1 MDGLPA
7 RGAAG
12 ESECRLATTATV
24 APIATTT
31 SNPIPLSSRAF
42 RRRGCCSGTCSSAV
56 CGCWAVGGPQDAC
69 CGAGCDP
76 NPNCQSGSGRPLPDG
91 AENCCWEGVF
101 APGIALPGHCGVP
114 GWAPKAVVGAS
125 DPPGPDGAPGAPEF
139 HCPPKGF
146 GLCDPPGAPG
156 VPKPCGDAFGPREA
170 SPLAPPCGDHGWG
183 GADCPP
189 AVSFPPNSDPGDRPA
204 SGGVGFAGSAGE
216 PDRAGS
222 DAPPGAVGID
232 PGRAHGDP
240 CDTGKFAP
248 GTRRIASVGGVS
260 FESGVGSRRAV
271 GSSFRSNPLFTVYPC
286 LMSCLGTP
294 P

>member
-1 MDGLPA
+1 MDGLPEPV
-7 RGAAG
+7 AAG
-12 ESECRLATTATV
+12 ESECRLSTTATV

-31 SNPIPLSSRAF
+31 STPIPLSSRAF
-42 RRRGCCSGTCSSAV
+42 RRRGGCSAGTCSSAV
-56 CGCWAVGGPQDAC
+56 CGCCPVGGPQDAC

-76 NPNCQSGSGRPLPDG
+76 TPNCQSGSGRPLPCG

-101 APGIALPGHCGVP
+101 APGIELPGHCGVP
-114 GWAPKAVVGAS
+114 GCTPKAVVGAS
-125 DPPGPDGAPGAPEF
+125 GPPG
-139 HCPPKGF
+139 
-146 GLCDPPGAPG
+146 L
-156 VPKPCGDAFGPREA
+156 PKPCGDGAKPDGACGPGTAFGPREVSA
-170 SPLAPPCGDHGWG
+170 LAPPCGDHGWA

-189 AVSFPPNSDPGDRPA
+189 AASFPPNSDPGDRSA
-204 SGGVGFAGSAGE
+204 SGAAGLAGSAGE
-216 PDRAGS
+216 PERPGS
-222 DAPPGAVGID
+222 PAPPGTVGID
-232 PGRAHGDP
+232 CGRAHGDP